1 MKTNKEFRATEKISS
16 ITLDFGNGKKKMKT
30 NNKNAV
36 SKLGK
41 EFAMNSAFHGY
52 VKSYAS
58 KTPRSWFGL
67 RPNNAGRYTS
77 EDFRSGG
84 YKKEGYT
91 AVLKNAGKQNAVI
104 VYTPVNNTGDINRRI
119 KNAKRS
125 AELMYREMQLG
136 NI

>member
-41 EFAMNSAFHGY
+41 EFADNSAFHGY
-52 VKSYAS
+52 VKSYS
-58 KTPRSWFGL
+58 GKTPRSWFGL
-67 RPNNAGRYTS
+67 RPNNSGKYTS
-77 EDFRSGG
+77 EDFRNGAFR
-84 YKKEGYT
+84 KEGYT
-91 AVLKNAGKQNAVI
+91 ATLKNAGKQNAVI